1 MAIGYLL
8 VQVRTAH
15 DAVPLKGVHVRILG
29 EQGEVLYH
37 LMTDES
43 GETQKVPLE
52 TLDKG
57 FSQNPYYAGLP
68 YRSYNVLAQGNGFNT
83 LYVSHIPVYEGE
95 TAVLPMELVPREVR
109 QRRPAETRLFIGKP
123 AVAMQEP
130 RAQEG
135 NAASDGNVS
144 MGRNAASGAES
155 NAVMGGGSTPG
166 SGADN
171 IDTPETGTEGERIL
185 RQVIIPNPIT
195 VHLGAPGSN
204 ASNVRLSFPDYVK
217 NVASSEI
224 YPTWPDASLRANIYA
239 IITFALNRI
248 FTEWYRS
255 RGYDYDITNS
265 TAYDQNFVYGR
276 PIYDSINRVTDDIFN
291 EYVRRRGQN
300 APYFTSFC
308 NGTTVTCRG
317 MSQWGT
323 VTLADRGYTPIQIL
337 RNYYPDDVEI
347 TEADAYANVP
357 ASYPGTALRVGSTG
371 LNVETIQSWLN
382 RIRRNYPAIPAIT
395 DAAGTFGDS
404 TRAAVTKFQN
414 IFGLAADGI
423 VGKATWYKISRIYAG
438 VTRLAELDSEGITL
452 GIGTV
457 PPNAVLR
464 RGSGG
469 QDVITLQYLLD
480 VVSEY
485 YPTVPA
491 PSQDGIFGSATER
504 AVLAFQRATG
514 LLADGIVG
522 AATWKKLYEVYRGI
536 GQNVP
541 GTGQPGGGSGGTG
554 SGVREY
560 VVRAGDSLWLIAQRF
575 QTTVDAIKQLNG
587 LTSNLLNVGQ
597 VLKIPSVQSA
607 PYIEYTV
614 RPGDT
619 LWLLSRRYD
628 TTVDAIKQLNGLS
641 SDMLSI
647 GQVLRIPAR

>member
-95 TAVLPMELVPREVR
+95 TAGLPMELVPMEVR